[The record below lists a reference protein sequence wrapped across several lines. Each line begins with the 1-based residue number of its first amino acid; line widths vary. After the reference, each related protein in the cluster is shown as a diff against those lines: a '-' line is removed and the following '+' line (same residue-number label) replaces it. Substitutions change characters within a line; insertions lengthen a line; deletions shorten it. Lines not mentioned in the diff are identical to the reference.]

1 MRPSV
6 YKMPVLWRKNGFG
19 GLTMYKVFY
28 NAALLMW
35 GLLFAGCAY
44 CAALMYLMTAGI
56 MSMLWGIACVF
67 WLGLLGWY
75 VIDCVIFS
83 KRRKRRKTSCRVEK
97 RGEALRM
104 R

>member
-1 MRPSV
+1 
-6 YKMPVLWRKNGFG
+6 
-19 GLTMYKVFY
+19 MYKVLY

-44 CAALMYLMTAGI
+44 CAALMYLMTSGVC
-56 MSMLWGIACVF
+56 STLWGFASVF

-75 VIDCVIFS
+75 VIDCVLFS
-83 KRRKRRKTSCRVEK
+83 KRRKSRKTFRRVEK
-97 RGEALRM
+97 RGAALRT

>member
-1 MRPSV
+1 
-6 YKMPVLWRKNGFG
+6 
-19 GLTMYKVFY
+19 MYKVFY

-56 MSMLWGIACVF
+56 MSMLWGVACVF

-75 VIDCVIFS
+75 VIDCVLFS
-83 KRRKRRKTSCRVEK
+83 KRRKRRKTSRRVEK
-97 RGEALRM
+97 RGAALRT